1 MRRIAD
7 YEFLELLGEGNHGSF
22 HLARTP
28 DRLGVQQAFCAVKV
42 LAQRASEDAFRRMVN
57 ELRLFAAVPSPHLV
71 RLLDAG
77 HQDGVLFYATAYHE
91 LGSLASPRAAARGQA
106 AVLEAVGDAAR
117 AAHALHEAGVA
128 HRDIKPTN
136 VLLSVDGAVLSD
148 LGLAQLLSP
157 GATVTGVGPIG
168 TLAFMEPGV
177 ARGEPAS
184 RASDVW
190 SLGATLLAGLTGEGP
205 YPEMPTDNLLRALRH
220 LADARPRV
228 PDRLP
233 PGVRA
238 LIEDCLAPERGE
250 RPATALAVAERLDEL
265 TQEEMTGEA

>member
-7 YEFLELLGEGNHGSF
+7 YEFLELLGNGNHGSF

-28 DRLGVQQAFCAVKV
+28 HRLGTDEAFCAVKV

-57 ELRLFAAVPSPHLV
+57 ELRLFAAVPSPKLV

-77 HQDGVLFYATAYHE
+77 HQEGVLFYATAYHD
-91 LGSLASPRAAARGQA
+91 LGSLASPRARRRGER
-106 AVLEAVGDAAR
+106 AVLGAVADAAR

-136 VLLSVDGAVLSD
+136 VLLTEGGAVLSD

-190 SLGATLLAGLTGEGP
+190 SLAATLLAGLSGEGP
-205 YPEMPTDNLLRALRH
+205 YPGMPTDNLLRALRH
-220 LADARPRV
+220 LADV
-228 PDRLP
+228 PPTVPGDLQ
-233 PGVRA
+233 PGVRD
-238 LIEDCLAPERGE
+238 LLARCFEPERGD

-265 TQEEMTGEA
+265 ILEEMTGAV